1 MNTPAHTQTG
11 QHLISRYA
19 PHQTPPLVL
28 NSISTNTHRLLTN
41 LQEQITANLPSGST
55 HHILLHGPEGCGKS
69 HTLTLLWHNL
79 HCSPQTADKLQ
90 IAWLHEQQNIS
101 SLPQLL
107 LAVYQSLGLH
117 YPHDYS
123 QDWLNQLLEQSPS
136 DVAEILT
143 RRLAARFTNRRL
155 VLFIEN
161 LDRLFTGLGSH
172 GQKQLRALLQEQPFA
187 CLISTTRQLFHSVTD
202 RNQPFFGFFQTIEI
216 PPLSLQDTRRLT
228 SAVARTSHKPAL
240 ADTILSPNFL
250 SAASTLHQLTNGNPR
265 ACITFATQL
274 TDTTPNQV
282 IAAICSTIDDL
293 TPACL
298 QPLRELSPLQRQIV
312 QLLCEHHSAIN
323 PKEIARRLLTEQG
336 SIGKQIRLLAES
348 GLLISRQRGRET
360 WYEIKDTLLRLAC
373 QHCTPGQTPAI
384 VPFLLHWNQ
393 ARLLRQT
400 PAQFPVLLEENAPP
414 YNTQGDPAE
423 KFAAIFLLHEQLDTL
438 QNGIRQMLDMHQPL
452 TSARLMLLAVGL
464 LRALPKLAQCRFAP
478 DRLHDCAAA
487 VMLQTS
493 QFPQFQIAGRLFQ
506 TGIRCIISGND
517 SQSVTLVQ
525 LERTI
530 LQQALNPA
538 TTGDG
543 EPVIPPSEFP
553 AVPPA
558 SAAPLAPAP
567 DAVDAHFD

>member
-1 MNTPAHTQTG
+1 MNTAAQTQIG
-11 QHLISRYA
+11 PPPVSRFA

-28 NSISTNTHRLLTN
+28 NAISVNTHRLLKN
-41 LQEQITANLPSGST
+41 LQEQITANLPSGGT
-55 HHILLHGPEGCGKS
+55 HHVLLHGPQGCGKS
-69 HTLTLLWHNL
+69 HILTLLWHSL
-79 HCSPQTADKLQ
+79 HSSTQTAEKLQ
-90 IAWLHEQQNIS
+90 IAWLHEQQSITS
-101 SLPQLL
+101 FPQLL
-107 LAVYQSLGLH
+107 LSVYQSLALR

-187 CLISTTRQLFHSVTD
+187 CLICTTRQLFHSVTD
-202 RNQPFFGFFQTIEI
+202 RNQPFFGFFQPIEI
-216 PPLSLQDTRRLT
+216 PPLSLADTRQLI
-228 SAVARTSHKPAL
+228 SAVARTCHKPAL
-240 ADTILSPNFL
+240 AEIILSPDFL
-250 SAASTLHQLTNGNPR
+250 CAISTLHQLTSGNPR
-265 ACITFATQL
+265 ACITFATLL
-274 TDTTPNQV
+274 TNATAEHVST
-282 IAAICSTIDDL
+282 AICGTIDDL

-298 QPLRELSPLQRQIV
+298 LPLSELSPLQRQIM
-312 QLLCEHHSAIN
+312 QLLSEHHSAIN

-336 SIGKQIRLLAES
+336 SVGKQIRLLAES
-348 GLLISRQRGRET
+348 GLLTSRQRGRET

-384 VPFLLHWNQ
+384 IHFLLHWNQ

-400 PAQFPVLLEENAPP
+400 PPQPPMLLAENAPP
-414 YNTQGDPAE
+414 YNTPGDPAD

-452 TSARLMLLAVGL
+452 TSDRLLLLAVGL
-464 LRALPKLAQCRFAP
+464 LRSLPKLIQCRFAP
-478 DRLHDCAAA
+478 DRLRDCAAA
-487 VMLQTS
+487 VTQQTA

-506 TGIRCIISGND
+506 AGIRCIISGNE
-517 SQSVTLVQ
+517 SEFVPLIQ
-525 LERTI
+525 LERII

-538 TTGDG
+538 TAVDTR
-543 EPVIPPSEFP
+543 PVTPPSGF
-553 AVPPA
+553 PPA
-558 SAAPLAPAP
+558 PIAPAP
-567 DAVDAHFD
+567 DAPAPDADDDHSC

>member
-1 MNTPAHTQTG
+1 MNTAAQTQIG
-11 QHLISRYA
+11 HHPVSRFA

-28 NSISTNTHRLLTN
+28 NAISINTQHLLSN

-55 HHILLHGPEGCGKS
+55 HHVLLHGPQGCGKS
-69 HTLTLLWHNL
+69 HILTLLWHSL
-79 HCSPQTADKLQ
+79 HSSTQTAEKLQ
-90 IAWLHEQQNIS
+90 IAWLHEQQTIT
-101 SLPQLL
+101 SLPQMLL
-107 LAVYQSLGLH
+107 SVYQSLALH

-202 RNQPFFGFFQTIEI
+202 RSQPFFGFFQPIEI
-216 PPLSLQDTRRLT
+216 PPLSLQDTRRLI
-228 SAVARTSHKPAL
+228 SAVARICHKPGL
-240 ADTILSPNFL
+240 AETILSPDFL
-250 SAASTLHQLTNGNPR
+250 SATCTLHQLTNGNPR
-265 ACITFATQL
+265 ACITFVTQL
-274 TDTTPNQV
+274 TDSTPNQV
-282 IAAICSTIDDL
+282 SAAICGTIDDL

-298 QPLRELSPLQRQIV
+298 LPLSELSPLQRQIM
-312 QLLCEHHSAIN
+312 QLLSEHHSAIN

-336 SIGKQIRLLAES
+336 SVGKQIRLLAES
-348 GLLISRQRGRET
+348 GLLTSRQRGRET

-384 VPFLLHWNQ
+384 VHFLLHWNQ
-393 ARLLRQT
+393 ARLLRQA
-400 PAQFPVLLEENAPP
+400 PAQLPMLLAENAPP
-414 YNTQGDPAE
+414 YNTPGDPAD
-423 KFAAIFLLHEQLDTL
+423 KFATIFLLHEQLDTL

-452 TSARLMLLAVGL
+452 TSDRLLLLAVGL
-464 LRALPKLAQCRFAP
+464 LRSLPKLAQCRFAP
-478 DRLHDCAAA
+478 DRLRDCAAA
-487 VMLQTS
+487 VTQQTA

-506 TGIRCIISGND
+506 AGIRCIISGNE
-517 SQSVTLVQ
+517 SEFVPLVQ
-525 LERTI
+525 LERMI

-538 TTGDG
+538 TAVETR
-543 EPVIPPSEFP
+543 PVTPPSGF
-553 AVPPA
+553 PPA
-558 SAAPLAPAP
+558 PVAPAP
-567 DAVDAHFD
+567 DAPAPDADDDHSC